1 MPFIGNTP
9 DVNFTSFAK
18 QDLTGVTG
26 SPAKRG
32 YTLTHAVANANEIEV
47 FVNNVRQEPTES
59 YTVNGTGLTMT
70 GDVETSDDF
79 YIIYLGKAI
88 QTTVPP
94 DGSVSTA
101 KIASSAV
108 DLTSKV
114 TGVLPVANGGTGASS
129 YNASALVKLV
139 TLNLSNS
146 ADATIDSTYINST
159 YDTYKFI
166 YDFLPVANSAYLY
179 TRAIVGGSED
189 TGNNYGYE
197 VFPLDGGAISQSDST
212 NVMAV
217 HQKYTIGNGDGEGI
231 TGEFTLF
238 NVNSTTRSACIS
250 GHSTSFTSNPVPT
263 QNVFGGAYKSDQRV
277 KVRNG
282 LRLFM
287 ETSSATTNIASGF
300 VTVYG
305 VVK

>member
-32 YTLTHAVANANEIEV
+32 YTLSHAVANANEIEV
-47 FVNNVRQEPTES
+47 FVNNVRQEPTDA

-101 KIASSAV
+101 KLASSAV

-114 TGVLPVANGGTGASS
+114 TGVLPVANGGTGVSSASIGIVS
-129 YNASALVKLV
+129 GYHRATPASTTVSGGNIVGSFTQQGNSVGVTFSGNNKWTLGSAGVWSIDAKIYLYGAINPALAGFSITKNGSEFCNSVVDTAGYAGSNGDFCFAINCTAEFSTNDYIQIKNIGTFTLVSGDNNQNSHITLVKL
-139 TLNLSNS
+139 
-146 ADATIDSTYINST
+146 
-159 YDTYKFI
+159 
-166 YDFLPVANSAYLY
+166 
-179 TRAIVGGSED
+179 
-189 TGNNYGYE
+189 
-197 VFPLDGGAISQSDST
+197 
-212 NVMAV
+212 
-217 HQKYTIGNGDGEGI
+217 
-231 TGEFTLF
+231 
-238 NVNSTTRSACIS
+238 
-250 GHSTSFTSNPVPT
+250 
-263 QNVFGGAYKSDQRV
+263 
-277 KVRNG
+277 
-282 LRLFM
+282 
-287 ETSSATTNIASGF
+287 
-300 VTVYG
+300 G
-305 VVK
+305 VLA

>member
-1 MPFIGNTP
+1 MPYIGNKP
-9 DVNFTSFAK
+9 STSFVSMSK
-18 QDLTGVTG
+18 QDLTGSSGGSVTL
-26 SPAKRG
+26 S
-32 YTLTHAVANANEIEV
+32 HAVANANEVALYI
-47 FVNNVRQEPTES
+47 NNVRQEPTES
-59 YTVNGTGLTMT
+59 YTVSGSTLNFNGYT
-70 GDVETSDDF
+70 VSASDD
-79 YIIYLGKAI
+79 IYVIFLGKAM
-88 QTTVPP
+88 QTIVPP

-101 KIASSAV
+101 KIADSAV
-108 DLTSKV
+108 NLTSKV
-114 TGVLPVANGGTGASS
+114 TGVLPVANGGTGAASF
-129 YNASALVKLV
+129 NPSALVKLV

-166 YDFLPVANSAYLY
+166 YDFMPVANNAYLY

-197 VFPLDGGAISQSDST
+197 VFPLDGGTISQSDST

-217 HQKYTIGNGDGEGI
+217 HQKYSIGNGDGEGI

-238 NVNSTTRSACIS
+238 NVNSTTRPTCMS

-263 QNVFGGAYKSDQRV
+263 QNVFGGAYKSDQRG
-277 KVRNG
+277 KVLNG

-287 ETSSATTNIASGF
+287 ETFSATTNIASGF

>member
-32 YTLTHAVANANEIEV
+32 YTLSHAVANANEIEV

-114 TGVLPVANGGTGASS
+114 TGVLPVANGGSGMSEFVADQWRKTTDTSGALEPITDLERVDTTGQGTIGTAMSVSSGIFTFPATGIYLVRATFAHANNSTSSRFVAGKIQLTTDNSS
-129 YNASALVKLV
+129 YS
-139 TLNLSNS
+139 
-146 ADATIDSTYINST
+146 
-159 YDTYKFI
+159 
-166 YDFLPVANSAYLY
+166 PVAETYNQLSYVSSTTY
-179 TRAIVGGSED
+179 
-189 TGNNYGYE
+189 
-197 VFPLDGGAISQSDST
+197 SQSST
-212 NVMAV
+212 ESLVNV
-217 HQKYTIGNGDGEGI
+217 TD
-231 TGEFTLF
+231 
-238 NVNSTTRSACIS
+238 
-250 GHSTSFTSNPVPT
+250 TSN
-263 QNVFGGAYKSDQRV
+263 V
-277 KVRNG
+277 KVKFHVNPVASNTVTRG
-282 LRLFM
+282 LSTANYTHFTFIRLG
-287 ETSSATTNIASGF
+287 A
-300 VTVYG
+300 
-305 VVK
+305 